1 MQMHKQHPPPY
12 VIIIAMLIANYFL
25 LQMVINFVKMA
36 NLELQD
42 PMHVLN
48 GLVVPKIVKQ
58 EALDKLKEL
67 SLRDDDVWI
76 VTYPKAGTTWTQY
89 IVHLIHNGGKDDG
102 KKISDAVPWLE
113 TGTEDTP
120 VTAEDMTPPRAF
132 KSHMPYERMP
142 CGLPNSTPCK
152 YIYVARNPKDLATS
166 FYHHYRAY
174 HAPNI
179 EWKEFLEY
187 YLVGKVEFGDYFDHL
202 LSWWAH
208 RDDDNVLFITFEDL
222 KRDPVTTITQIAT
235 FMGYSH
241 LSQEVI
247 KVIAEKTTFDKM
259 QSNDTMNYSW
269 SDRASHAPPFFRKG
283 AIGDWRTHFSAEDV
297 QRLDKVCQE
306 RLSGIGLT
314 FYYGE

>member
-1 MQMHKQHPPPY
+1 
-12 VIIIAMLIANYFL
+12 
-25 LQMVINFVKMA
+25 MA
-36 NLELQD
+36 SLELHD
-42 PMHVLN
+42 SMHVLN
-48 GLVVPKIVKQ
+48 GLVVPKFVKQ
-58 EALDKLKEL
+58 DVLDKLKEL

-102 KKISDAVPWLE
+102 NKISDAVPWLE

-120 VTAEDMTPPRAF
+120 ITAEDMTPPRAF

-174 HAPNI
+174 HAPDV

-187 YLVGKVEFGDYFDHL
+187 FLVGKVEFGDYFDHL

-222 KRDPVTTITQIAT
+222 KRAPESMVARIAT
-235 FMGYSH
+235 FMDYSH

-247 KVIAEKTTFDKM
+247 KTIAEKSTFDKM
-259 QSNDTMNYSW
+259 RENETVNYSW
-269 SDRASHAPPFFRKG
+269 SDSRRDPRAPPFMRQG
-283 AIGDWRTHFSAEDV
+283 AIYDWKNQFSVEDS
-297 QRLDKVCQE
+297 QHLDKIYHD
-306 RLSGIGLT
+306 RLSGTDLESY
-314 FYYGE
+314 FREYCR

>member
-1 MQMHKQHPPPY
+1 MY
-12 VIIIAMLIANYFL
+12 V
-25 LQMVINFVKMA
+25 V
-36 NLELQD
+36 D
-42 PMHVLN
+42 
-48 GLVVPKIVKQ
+48 GLVLPKFVKQ
-58 EALDKLKEL
+58 EDLDKLKGL

-102 KKISDAVPWLE
+102 KKISDAVPWIE
-113 TGTEDTP
+113 TGTDDSP
-120 VTAEDMTPPRAF
+120 VTAEDLTPPRAF

-152 YIYVARNPKDLATS
+152 YIYVARNPKDVATS

-174 HAPNI
+174 HAPGI

-187 YLVGKVEFGDYFDHL
+187 FLADKVEFGDYFDHNL
-202 LSWWAH
+202 GWWAH

-222 KRDPVTTITQIAT
+222 KRDPVAIITQIAT

-247 KVIAEKTTFDKM
+247 KDIAEKTTFNKM
-259 QSNDTMNYSW
+259 QSNNTVNYSW
-269 SDRASHAPPFFRKG
+269 SSSRRDSQAPPFMCKG
-283 AIGDWRTHFSAEDV
+283 AIGDWKAHFSADDIH
-297 QRLDKVCQE
+297 RLDKVCQD
-306 RLSGIGLT
+306 RLSGTGLT

>member
-1 MQMHKQHPPPY
+1 MGVAQRK
-12 VIIIAMLIANYFL
+12 
-25 LQMVINFVKMA
+25 VKMA
-36 NLELQD
+36 SLKLHD
-42 PMHVLN
+42 CVHVLG
-48 GLVVPKIVKQ
+48 GLVVPKFVKQ
-58 EALDKLKEL
+58 DDLDKLKDL

-89 IVHLIHNGGKDDG
+89 IVHLIHNGGEDDK
-102 KKISDAVPWLE
+102 KKIIDAVPWIE
-113 TGTEDTP
+113 TGNHNTS

-166 FYHHYRAY
+166 FYHQYRAY
-174 HAPNI
+174 NVPGM
-179 EWKEFLEY
+179 EWKEFFEY
-187 YLVGKVEFGDYFDHL
+187 FLVGKVSFGNYFDHI

-222 KRDPVTTITQIAT
+222 KRDPVTIITQIAT

-241 LSQEVI
+241 LSPEVI
-247 KVIAEKTTFDKM
+247 KIIVEKTTFDEMRK
-259 QSNDTMNYSW
+259 NETVNYSW
-269 SDRASHAPPFFRKG
+269 SNSRRDPRAPLFMRQG
-283 AIGDWRTHFSAEDV
+283 AVGDWKNQFSVDDS

-306 RLSGIGLT
+306 RLSGTDLESY
-314 FYYGE
+314 FREYCRQY